1 MTPEFTV
8 EPLSAQNMRNSAE
21 DAAGSK
27 ITKSVGTI
35 AAFEHRSVKHMS
47 NQINVWSF
55 LRLLSY
61 LSLDSETP
69 FSRLFANV

>member
-27 ITKSVGTI
+27 ITKSVGTM

-47 NQINVWSF
+47 N
-55 LRLLSY
+55 
-61 LSLDSETP
+61 
-69 FSRLFANV
+69 